1 MMNVYDDYDD
11 MEEGRRKEKEKE
23 KYVYGRR
30 RMEDA
35 IVIVLW
41 TTDYHTIHAPNPWC
55 MVRISSQLKAVSLYQ
70 LLFLRILLL
79 LLL

>member
-1 MMNVYDDYDD
+1 MMCIDDYDD

-23 KYVYGRR
+23 KYGRR

-70 LLFLRILLL
+70 LLFLRILVLL
-79 LLL
+79 LL